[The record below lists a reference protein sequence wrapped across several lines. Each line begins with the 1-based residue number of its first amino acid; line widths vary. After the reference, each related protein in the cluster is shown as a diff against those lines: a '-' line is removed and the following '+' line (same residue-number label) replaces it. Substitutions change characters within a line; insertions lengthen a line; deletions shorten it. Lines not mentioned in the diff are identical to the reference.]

1 MSVEVGEVSGKQ
13 FFIFSFNDRLKG
25 MSMGTTTMKTTMTP
39 TVKLGRTAGG
49 GVPTMKTT
57 LGRVKPTAAMGAGTT
72 TPYIATMP
80 PLHTSCHNSQGV
92 EQGGEEVDTNGRG

>member
-1 MSVEVGEVSGKQ
+1 
-13 FFIFSFNDRLKG
+13 
-25 MSMGTTTMKTTMTP
+25 MSMGTTMKTTMTP

-80 PLHTSCHNSQGV
+80 PLHTSCHKGSSKEVKKLIQM
-92 EQGGEEVDTNGRG
+92 GEGKCY